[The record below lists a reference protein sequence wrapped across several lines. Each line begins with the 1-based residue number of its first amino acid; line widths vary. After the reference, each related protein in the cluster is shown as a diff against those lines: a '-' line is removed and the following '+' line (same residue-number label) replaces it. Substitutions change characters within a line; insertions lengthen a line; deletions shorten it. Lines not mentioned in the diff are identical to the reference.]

1 VAKSTKVSVKV
12 KGSAAGVK
20 KALGHLLD
28 APVEKVTPL
37 READFRTQ
45 QKKKGTQDAD

>member
-1 VAKSTKVSVKV
+1 MSKSTKVSVKV
-12 KGSAAGVK
+12 KGSAQGVK

-37 READFRTQ
+37 READFRAQ
-45 QKKKGTQDAD
+45 AKRKQPDA

>member
-1 VAKSTKVSVKV
+1 MAKGTKVAIKV

-28 APVEKVTPL
+28 APVEKVIPL
-37 READFRTQ
+37 READFRMQ
-45 QKKKGTQDAD
+45 QKKQRNLNA